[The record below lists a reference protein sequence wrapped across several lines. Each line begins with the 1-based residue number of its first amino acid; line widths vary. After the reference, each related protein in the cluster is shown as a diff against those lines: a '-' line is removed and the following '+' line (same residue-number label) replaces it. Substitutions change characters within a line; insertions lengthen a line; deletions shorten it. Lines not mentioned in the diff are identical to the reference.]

1 MSKASSPHNHA
12 SHTGHAHDTL
22 LPFDFPA
29 IERKKGIAAFDGGR
43 ISSDAAVVLLSAI
56 ERSIVI
62 HVTVV
67 PRDGAHGAGGREQ
80 CVQPGLL
87 FYRIAD
93 IARASGTPTSRS
105 EQRYSRGLKSVGS
118 LRFGARSKGM
128 ADHTF
133 VSPNRHLDL
142 GTQIV
147 AAGFLPGHAAVVR
160 RSFADCR
167 RAVPKRSWRS
177 IGHRA
182 APPPV
187 AR

>member
-67 PRDGAHGAGGREQ
+67 PRDGAHGAGGVSNASSPV
-80 CVQPGLL
+80 CY
-87 FYRIAD
+87 FTDTD
-93 IARASGTPTSRS
+93 IARASEHQPPFRAAAP
-105 EQRYSRGLKSVGS
+105 RAMSVGS
-118 LRFGARSKGM
+118 VRS
-128 ADHTF
+128 
-133 VSPNRHLDL
+133 
-142 GTQIV
+142 
-147 AAGFLPGHAAVVR
+147 VR
-160 RSFADCR
+160 DR
-167 RAVPKRSWRS
+167 RAWPITRLYRPIDTSTLA
-177 IGHRA
+177 HRL
-182 APPPV
+182 
-187 AR
+187 